1 MANRLN
7 DMINRM
13 RLKRIDKL
21 LSEVNRY
28 SQLFATYSDE
38 ALQAKTIEFKQRLKD
53 PKISLNQ
60 LLPEAYATI
69 REASKRVLHMYPKD
83 VQVMGAI
90 VMHQGNIA

>member
-28 SQLFATYSDE
+28 RQLFATYSDE

-53 PKISLNQ
+53 
-60 LLPEAYATI
+60 
-69 REASKRVLHMYPKD
+69 
-83 VQVMGAI
+83 
-90 VMHQGNIA
+90 